1 LLTRNRIGPEKRRT
15 VQESDRLWIVAG
27 LAMIS
32 RLPAAADANLN
43 YEKFNPGENSN
54 KIRSSIPY
62 RGMVHAKILE
72 INTKALENARMNGQA
87 SRK

>member
-1 LLTRNRIGPEKRRT
+1 
-15 VQESDRLWIVAG
+15 
-27 LAMIS
+27 MIS
-32 RLPAAADANLN
+32 RLPAAADANLD

-62 RGMVHAKILE
+62 RGMVPAKILE